1 MRGAI
6 GAGVTIGDVRST
18 VALALLGRAS
28 APALVLTLVVC
39 DARADST
46 GAQRPTA
53 KSCME
58 NPKAAGCETGLPAVA
73 CVDNP
78 LAKGCDG
85 AKPNVRDT
93 VFPASDLYQTTST
106 KTSRA
111 DLSKFL
117 VAAAQKAA
125 KARQWA
131 KAIPYYQALVVAR
144 GPGSAEAQK
153 LATLWTLAGQ
163 HEEAAEVWSAFANAT
178 MDTKAKEQ
186 AVNEALRL
194 TSAQDPFAEKLT
206 LAALTADAK
215 RAFTAGRAA
224 FKKGHYGDALV
235 LFHMGY
241 ALAPDLPGFLRELG
255 STYDKL
261 GATDRKREFYRR
273 YLVQR
278 PFGANAD
285 VVRAEL
291 AKDKD
296 VLGTLLVSTSMPCTE
311 LWINRQRIT
320 GKLPDKGLLV
330 APGNYKGLCFNPTY
344 EMALFE
350 YATVEAGKPAQML
363 FSWAIIVNKLDKP
376 FGRIAL
382 ENPKSPGVM
391 IDLGITSPEI
401 GVAVPADKRK
411 LKMVLK
417 DDAGLRTEE
426 RSVQIEPG
434 QKLVVRW

>member
-1 MRGAI
+1 VGARI
-6 GAGVTIGDVRST
+6 AQVRT
-18 VALALLGRAS
+18 FVVAVVLLVAS
-28 APALVLTLVVC
+28 AAHADPDPPAT
-39 DARADST
+39 
-46 GAQRPTA
+46 Q
-53 KSCME
+53 
-58 NPKAAGCETGLPAVA
+58 
-73 CVDNP
+73 
-78 LAKGCDG
+78 
-85 AKPNVRDT
+85 
-93 VFPASDLYQTTST
+93 DLYQTVTT

-117 VAAAQKAA
+117 VKAGEAAAKKRA
-125 KARQWA
+125 WA
-131 KAIPYYQALVVAR
+131 TAIPIYQALVVAR
-144 GPGSAEAQK
+144 GPGSAEQK
-153 LATLWTLAGQ
+153 ELATLWTLAGQ
-163 HEEAAEVWSAFANAT
+163 NEEAAEAWSAFANST
-178 MDTKAKEQ
+178 TDTKAKET

-194 TSAQDPFAEKLT
+194 GSAQDPFAEKLT
-206 LAALTADAK
+206 LGVLGKEAK
-215 RAFTAGRAA
+215 QAFTAGRAA
-224 FKKGHYGDALV
+224 FKKGNYADALV

-278 PFGANAD
+278 PFGDNAD

-296 VLGTLLVSTSMPCTE
+296 VLGTLIVSTSMPCTE
-311 LWINRQRIT
+311 LWVNRQRVT
-320 GKLPDKGLLV
+320 GKLPEKGLLV
-330 APGNYKGLCFNPTY
+330 APGNYKGLCFNPKY

-350 YATVEAGKPAQML
+350 YTTVEPGKPAAMT

-376 FGRIAL
+376 YGRIAL

-391 IDLGITSPEI
+391 IDLGITAAEV

-426 RSVQIEPG
+426 RSVLIEPG